1 MVTRVGREDIG
12 ETSGTARGHPPSDE
26 VAAGG
31 TLSVMSRTDV
41 GETLREMWET
51 RPSRPRDDRQVAGV
65 AAAIAR
71 RYDIDPVLVRVGFV
85 VAAFSGIGAA
95 LYIAGWIL
103 LPDTPVDPAAPTA
116 RRRGYLAV
124 GLIIAAAITMGSV
137 FGGDG
142 KEMIVP
148 LLVVAGLL
156 YLLHRSRGD
165 RGGRAADAPTV
176 ATATAAAGPSL
187 VKEPS
192 GAAGTTE
199 PPVNPPA
206 WDPLGAA
213 PFAWDLPEPAPS
225 TAEPPPRRLPVTP
238 VTLGLSLI
246 AGSAA
251 AVIMLVS
258 GTLTLANASVL
269 CGVVLAVLGAG
280 LVAGAFLRSGRGL
293 IPFALLLSA
302 LTWALVAAP
311 LERWQGDGYGE
322 LRAAPTTV
330 AALQASYE
338 RGAGDIDLDLRGL
351 DLAVPPD
358 GNTSPVRTR
367 ISMGAGDVKL
377 RVPPTA
383 DVTLTARS
391 SLGDV
396 RFGDLEDGGPDA
408 HLQVVDDL
416 GTDGVRSGRPLVI
429 DIDAGLADVEVR
441 RG

>member
-1 MVTRVGREDIG
+1 
-12 ETSGTARGHPPSDE
+12 
-26 VAAGG
+26 
-31 TLSVMSRTDV
+31 MSRTDV
-41 GETLREMWET
+41 AETLREMWET
-51 RPSRPRDDRQVAGV
+51 RPARPRHGRQVAGV
-65 AAAIAR
+65 AAGIAR

-103 LPDTPVDPAAPTA
+103 LPDEPADPAAPA
-116 RRRGYLAV
+116 PAPRRRYLMV
-124 GLIIAAAITMGSV
+124 GLVIAAAITMGSV

-142 KEMIVP
+142 REMVLP

-165 RGGRAADAPTV
+165 RDARAAEAPTV
-176 ATATAAAGPSL
+176 ATPMDAPTAGPSL
-187 VKEPS
+187 VKEPT
-192 GAAGTTE
+192 GAAGSTE
-199 PPVNPPA
+199 PPPVSPPA

-213 PFAWDLPEPAPS
+213 PFAWDLPEPSPAP
-225 TAEPPPRRLPVTP
+225 TEPPPRRLPVTP
-238 VTLGLSLI
+238 VTLGLALI
-246 AGSAA
+246 AGSAT
-251 AVIMLVS
+251 AVIMML
-258 GTLTLANASVL
+258 GGMLTLVNLAVL

-280 LVAGAFLRSGRGL
+280 LVVGAFLRTGRGL

-311 LERWQGDGYGE
+311 VERWQGDGYGE
-322 LRAAPTTV
+322 LVAAPTTV
-330 AALQASYE
+330 AALEASYE
-338 RGAGDIDLDLRGL
+338 RGAGEIDLDLRNL
-351 DLAVPPD
+351 DLAVAPD
-358 GNTSPVRTR
+358 GNVSPVRTR
-367 ISMGAGDVKL
+367 ISMGAGDVTV

-383 DVTLTARS
+383 DVTLTAQAGF
-391 SLGDV
+391 GDV
-396 RFGDLEDGGPDA
+396 RFGNRNDEGPDA